1 MRKSGYI
8 LVFLAISVLFA
19 SFSFGKLSHEDIPAF
34 AGTSLPLRRQGAQRE
49 KLYKEKTSS
58 LGAFVAKAEPDLTT
72 RRAGALSQ
80 QVPESNDVKA
90 AVIVCKGL
98 IDNGL
103 YKSIQRRTQMA
114 LDEGAEYLIY
124 EIGTYGGLL
133 KSGDDIAKYF
143 ILDVGKRAHTVAYI
157 TTEAISAG
165 AMISVSCQDII
176 MLENTTIGD
185 CAPIMLGGKLEGVER
200 EKTESFTRAAFD
212 RAAEANG
219 YPRAL
224 LRAMVTMRIE
234 VYRVKNAKT
243 GEYEFFEGLRLP
255 EDANEYDLENKKLV
269 VTGEELLTLT
279 ATDAVEYGI
288 ARAQVRD
295 LAGAL
300 EFLAERDGVT
310 FASETML
317 LETSWSE
324 EMVRWLN
331 SPAVMA
337 VLVMLA
343 LLGVYIE
350 FNTPGVGLP
359 GLVAVICFT
368 IIISSKYLHGM
379 ANWVEVALFV
389 IGILLLMV
397 EIFVLPGFG
406 IAGFAGILCILAGLF
421 GMLVKN
427 PPDKLPWP
435 QDVPA
440 WNDFTWGVAG
450 LASGFF
456 GFVVLAWFL
465 TKYLPKFQ
473 FLSGLILLP
482 TAAKK
487 GSEFEVSM
495 TAPVESKTA
504 IVNIGDI
511 GEVVSILRPTGKAKF
526 GDAMVDVVA
535 EADFLDKG
543 TKIEIIEIHG
553 NRVVVKAREKDE
565 D

>member
-1 MRKSGYI
+1 MAKSLRYLLLI
-8 LVFLAISVLFA
+8 KLLSKWFARAKITVMKNALRISTAVALCLLLFQA
-19 SFSFGKLSHEDIPAF
+19 
-34 AGTSLPLRRQGAQRE
+34 
-49 KLYKEKTSS
+49 S
-58 LGAFVAKAEPDLTT
+58 LGVLYEP
-72 RRAGALSQ
+72 
-80 QVPESNDVKA
+80 NDASVETPAVKA

-98 IDNGL
+98 IDDGL
-103 YKSIQRRTQMA
+103 YKSIQRRTNMA

-133 KSGDDIAKYF
+133 QSGDDIAKYF
-143 ILDVGKRAHTVAYI
+143 ILDVGKKAHTVAYI

-165 AMISVSCQDII
+165 AMISVSCKDII

-185 CAPIMLGGKLEGVER
+185 CAPIALGGKLEGVER

-234 VYRVKNAKT
+234 VYRVKNLET

-279 ATDAVEYGI
+279 ASDAVEYGI
-288 ARAQVRD
+288 ARAQVKD
-295 LAGAL
+295 LNGAL
-300 EFLAERDGVT
+300 EFLSKRDGVT
-310 FASETML
+310 FAGETIV
-317 LETSWSE
+317 LETTWSE

-343 LLGVYIE
+343 LLGIYIE

-359 GLVAVICFT
+359 GLAAVICFV
-368 IIISSKYLHGM
+368 IIIGSRYLHGM

-389 IGILLLMV
+389 IGILLLMT

-406 IAGFAGILCILAGLF
+406 IVGFAGILCIMAGLF

-440 WNDFTWGVAG
+440 WNDFTWGVVG
-450 LASGFF
+450 LASGFM
-456 GFVVLAWFL
+456 GFVVLAWIL
-465 TKYLPKFQ
+465 TKYLPKLQ

-482 TAAKK
+482 TGAKK

-495 TAPVESKTA
+495 TAPPESKGSSRTA
-504 IVNIGDI
+504 PTVNIGDV
-511 GEVVSILRPTGKAKF
+511 GEVVSTLRPSGRAKF
-526 GDAMVDVVA
+526 GDAIIDVVA
-535 EADFLDKG
+535 EGDFLDKG
-543 TKIEIIEIHG
+543 TRIEIIKVRG
-553 NRVVVKAREKDE
+553 NRVVVKAKEKDT

>member
-1 MRKSGYI
+1 MAKSLRYLLLI
-8 LVFLAISVLFA
+8 KLLSKRFARAKITVMKNALRISTAVALCLLLFQA
-19 SFSFGKLSHEDIPAF
+19 
-34 AGTSLPLRRQGAQRE
+34 
-49 KLYKEKTSS
+49 S
-58 LGAFVAKAEPDLTT
+58 LGVLYEP
-72 RRAGALSQ
+72 
-80 QVPESNDVKA
+80 NDASVETPAVKA

-98 IDNGL
+98 IDDGL
-103 YKSIQRRTQMA
+103 YKSIQRRTNMA

-133 KSGDDIAKYF
+133 QSGDDIAKYF
-143 ILDVGKRAHTVAYI
+143 ILDVGKKAHTVAYI

-165 AMISVSCQDII
+165 AMISVSCKDII

-185 CAPIMLGGKLEGVER
+185 CAPIALGGKLEGVER

-234 VYRVKNAKT
+234 VYRVKNLET

-279 ATDAVEYGI
+279 ASDAVEYGI
-288 ARAQVRD
+288 ARAQVKD
-295 LAGAL
+295 LNGAL
-300 EFLAERDGVT
+300 EFLSKRDGVT
-310 FASETML
+310 FAGETIV
-317 LETSWSE
+317 LETTWSE

-343 LLGVYIE
+343 LLGIYIE

-359 GLVAVICFT
+359 GLAAVICFV
-368 IIISSKYLHGM
+368 IIIGSRYLHGM

-389 IGILLLMV
+389 IGILLLMT

-406 IAGFAGILCILAGLF
+406 IVGFAGILCIMAGLF

-440 WNDFTWGVAG
+440 WNDFTWGVVG
-450 LASGFF
+450 LASGFM
-456 GFVVLAWFL
+456 GFVVLAWIL
-465 TKYLPKFQ
+465 TKYLPKLQ

-482 TAAKK
+482 TGAKK

-495 TAPVESKTA
+495 TAPPESKGSSRTA
-504 IVNIGDI
+504 PTVNIGDV
-511 GEVVSILRPTGKAKF
+511 GEVVSTLRPSGRAKF
-526 GDAMVDVVA
+526 GDAIIDVVA
-535 EADFLDKG
+535 EGDFLDKG
-543 TKIEIIEIHG
+543 TRIEIIKVRG
-553 NRVVVKAREKDE
+553 NRVVVKAKEKDT

>member
-1 MRKSGYI
+1 VAKSLRYLLLI
-8 LVFLAISVLFA
+8 KLLSKRFARAKITVMKNALRISTAVALCLLLFQA
-19 SFSFGKLSHEDIPAF
+19 
-34 AGTSLPLRRQGAQRE
+34 
-49 KLYKEKTSS
+49 S
-58 LGAFVAKAEPDLTT
+58 LGVLYEP
-72 RRAGALSQ
+72 
-80 QVPESNDVKA
+80 NDASVETPAVKA

-98 IDNGL
+98 IDDGL
-103 YKSIQRRTQMA
+103 YKSIQRRTNMA

-133 KSGDDIAKYF
+133 QSGDDIAKYF
-143 ILDVGKRAHTVAYI
+143 ILDVGKKAHTVAYI

-165 AMISVSCQDII
+165 AMISVSCKDII

-185 CAPIMLGGKLEGVER
+185 CAPIALGGKLEGVER

-234 VYRVKNAKT
+234 VYRVKNLET

-279 ATDAVEYGI
+279 ASDAVEYGI
-288 ARAQVRD
+288 ARAQVKD
-295 LAGAL
+295 LNGAL
-300 EFLAERDGVT
+300 EFLSKRDGVT
-310 FASETML
+310 FAGETIV
-317 LETSWSE
+317 LETTWSE

-343 LLGVYIE
+343 LLGIYIE

-359 GLVAVICFT
+359 GLAAVICFL
-368 IIISSKYLHGM
+368 IIIGSRYLHGM

-389 IGILLLMV
+389 IGILLLMT

-406 IAGFAGILCILAGLF
+406 IVGFAGILCIMAGLF

-440 WNDFTWGVAG
+440 WNDFTWGVVG
-450 LASGFF
+450 LASGFM
-456 GFVVLAWFL
+456 GFVVLAWIL
-465 TKYLPKFQ
+465 TKYLPKLQ

-482 TAAKK
+482 TGAKK

-495 TAPVESKTA
+495 TAPPESKGSSRTA
-504 IVNIGDI
+504 PTVNIGDV
-511 GEVVSILRPTGKAKF
+511 GEVVSTLRPSGRAKF
-526 GDAMVDVVA
+526 GDAIIDVVA
-535 EADFLDKG
+535 EGDFLDKG
-543 TKIEIIEIHG
+543 TRIEIIKVRG
-553 NRVVVKAREKDE
+553 NRVVVKAKEKDT